1 MPRISYQQIQ
11 QNIAEIANRD
21 AYESTVIYDL
31 LLAYGKPKATI
42 TKLQGGINNFAKD
55 DGVLLKDAVFFK
67 VFPAGTVLESKVEQL
82 KHDELTERYRP
93 RYLIATDLQNIAAYD
108 RRQEASLSTKI
119 RDLDKDFTFFY
130 GLSGNEVN
138 TDQKEEAYADRKAA
152 ERMKELYDEI
162 VKCNTQR
169 IINKDLN
176 FRHDLNIF
184 FSRLLFCYFAED
196 TDLFEPKQFTN
207 SIKNYTKLDGS
218 DTPYFF
224 EQLFKSLDSKPYEK
238 QDMPDPFN
246 KFPYVNG
253 TIFDTK
259 QHSILIPQFN
269 AQAHHLLIQLAESDW
284 SDVNPDIF
292 GTIFQ
297 GIVDAQKRDE
307 NGMDYTSVENINK
320 VIDPLFMKELW
331 DEYDKDFEDDSRIK
345 DKNSYRIDHLNALWD
360 RIANIRIFD
369 PACGSGNFLIITY
382 KALRELEQ
390 YIIRKI
396 DELMPSGIGIKLDSR
411 IKLDHFYGIELEDFP
426 RELAVLSMFI
436 AAHQMNIKF
445 EEEFGKKLTIIPII
459 DMPTIICGNSARL
472 DWNSVCPNIP
482 HEASSIHTVS
492 MFDDFDDEPEP
503 KKSEV
508 TYDEIYVIGNPPYK
522 GSALQTKSQ
531 KDDFKTYFKNEDY
544 SGNLDYISLWFVK
557 GARYIKGT
565 RAKLAFV
572 STNSI
577 CQGEHV
583 GILFPKLFNE
593 NVEISFA
600 YTSFKWQNAAK
611 DNAGVIVIILGLHN
625 NTEKIK
631 KYLYND
637 STINEVHNI
646 NAYLMDAPNIV
657 VEKLS
662 DSLSGLPKI
671 GRANALT
678 DDNNYNLSETEASL
692 VSAIDPEA
700 VKKYYGAEEF
710 INNKTRKI
718 LCINNELQYYK
729 LKDLD
734 VIKEKIEKVR
744 IFRAEKCKSVAA
756 KESAKKPWLINRLR
770 QITGGAILI
779 PRVSS
784 VRREYIPMGYLE
796 SDSLIGDSAIGAY
809 EAEPW
814 LLAILESKMHTAWI
828 RTVCGKLKNDYRY
841 SSSLGYNTFPVP
853 PLNPSQKEKLN
864 DSAMNILMA
873 RENHTEMTLAQMYD
887 PDKMPEDLRNAH
899 DTNDLL
905 VDKLYQD
912 KAFLNDEERLAKL
925 FAMYE
930 ELTKDK

>member
-21 AYESTVIYDL
+21 VYESTVIYDL

-138 TDQKEEAYADRKAA
+138 TGQKEEAYADRKAA

-169 IINKDLN
+169 IIDKDLN

-307 NGMDYTSVENINK
+307 NGMDYTSVTNIEK
-320 VIDPLFMKELW
+320 VINPLFMDDLW
-331 DEYDKDFEDDSRIK
+331 AEYDKAKDNVNKLNKLWVRISK
-345 DKNSYRIDHLNALWD
+345 IK
-360 RIANIRIFD
+360 IFD
-369 PACGSGNFLIITY
+369 PACGSGNFLIIAY
-382 KALRELEQ
+382 KRLRELEQ
-390 YIIRKI
+390 EIIRTI
-396 DELMPSGIGIKLDSR
+396 DEISPAGIGIRLDSQ
-411 IKLDHFYGIELEDFP
+411 IKLDHFFGIELEDFP

-459 DMPTIICGNSARL
+459 DMPTIICGNAIRL
-472 DWNSVCPNIP
+472 DWNTICPNMPIRK
-482 HEASSIHTVS
+482 SIINSQSQTALLDV
-492 MFDDFDDEPEP
+492 FQDQEEIQTY
-503 KKSEV
+503 E
-508 TYDEIYVIGNPPYK
+508 YDEIYVIGNPPYK
-522 GSALQTKSQ
+522 GANKQTADQ
-531 KDDFKTYFKNEDY
+531 KDDFSFFFKNRVY
-544 SGNLDYISLWFVK
+544 SKNLDYVSLWFYK
-557 GARYIKGT
+557 GSEYIHGT
-565 RAKLAFV
+565 KAELAFV
-572 STNSI
+572 STCSI
-577 CQGEHV
+577 CQGEQV
-583 GILFPKLFNE
+583 ESLFPELLSKRL
-593 NVEISFA
+593 EIGFA
-600 YTSFKWQNAAK
+600 YRPFRWTNNAK
-611 DNAGVIVIILGLHN
+611 DNAGVIVIILSLRNVG
-625 NTEKIK
+625 ISAK
-631 KYLYND
+631 KRIFD
-637 STINEVHNI
+637 GDFVIDAGNI
-646 NAYLMDAPNIV
+646 NPYLIDYKNLIIQKSKQPINKLPRMIYGSKPV
-657 VEKLS
+657 GEKLM
-662 DSLSGLPKI
+662 LSVDEKNKLIEADPETARWIKPFI
-671 GRANALT
+671 NADDLINGRENYCLWIT
-678 DDNNYNLSETEASL
+678 DDDKS
-692 VSAIDPEA
+692 SALAHSGIKERVEEVA
-700 VKKYYGAEEF
+700 KKRLESKKAA
-710 INNKTRKI
+710 TRKI
-718 LCINNELQYYK
+718 ANTPYK
-729 LKDLD
+729 FGEIRYRESSSIVVPSVSSERRKYIPLGFYPDGNVVVSNRSY
-734 VIKEKIEKVR
+734 VIYDATLWVFALLNSR
-744 IFRAEKCKSVAA
+744 IFNVWNSVVCA
-756 KESAKKPWLINRLR
+756 KLGTSFAF
-770 QITGGAILI
+770 
-779 PRVSS
+779 SS
-784 VRREYIPMGYLE
+784 Q
-796 SDSLIGDSAIGAY
+796 
-809 EAEPW
+809 
-814 LLAILESKMHTAWI
+814 
-828 RTVCGKLKNDYRY
+828 
-841 SSSLGYNTFPVP
+841 LGYNVFPSAA
-853 PLNPSQKEKLN
+853 LNLAQKEALN

-899 DTNDLL
+899 DANDLL

>member
-31 LLAYGKPKATI
+31 LSAYGKPKATI
-42 TKLQGGINNFAKD
+42 TKLQGGVNNFAKD

-138 TDQKEEAYADRKAA
+138 TSQKEEAYADRKAA

-169 IINKDLN
+169 IIDKDLN

-238 QDMPDPFN
+238 QGMPDPFN

-297 GIVDAQKRDE
+297 GIVDTQKRDE
-307 NGMDYTSVENINK
+307 NGMDYTSVTNIEK
-320 VIDPLFMKELW
+320 VINPLFMDDLW
-331 DEYDKDFEDDSRIK
+331 NEYDKAKDSINKLNKLWVRISK
-345 DKNSYRIDHLNALWD
+345 IK
-360 RIANIRIFD
+360 IFD

-382 KALRELEQ
+382 KRLRELERE
-390 YIIRKI
+390 IIRTI
-396 DELMPSGIGIKLDSR
+396 DEISPTGIGIRLDSQ
-411 IKLDHFYGIELEDFP
+411 IKLDHFFGIELEDFP
-426 RELAVLSMFI
+426 RELAVLSMYI

-459 DMPTIICGNSARL
+459 DMPTIICSNSARL
-472 DWNSVCPNIP
+472 DWNSVCPNVP
-482 HEASSIHTVS
+482 HGMSSNLKVS
-492 MFDDFDDEPEP
+492 MLNDFDNE
-503 KKSEV
+503 SESQDFEAV
-508 TYDEIYVIGNPPYK
+508 YDEIYVIGNPPYK
-522 GSALQTKSQ
+522 GADEQTPSMKS
-531 KDDFKTYFKNEDY
+531 DLDFYFRSEDY
-544 SGNLDYISLWFVK
+544 SKNMDYVGLWFIK
-557 GARYIKGT
+557 GSRYIKNT
-565 RAKLAFV
+565 NARLAFV
-572 STNSI
+572 TTDSV

-583 GILFPKLFNE
+583 SIMFPKIFNE
-593 NVEISFA
+593 KVEIGFA
-600 YTSFKWQNAAK
+600 YESFKWTNNAK
-611 DNAGVIVIILGLHN
+611 DNAQVIVTVIGLRNISKDKKYIYEKTSIKIVSNINPYLIEGDDIVVTKTRTPINGFPNMVMGSMARTKNLILSK
-625 NTEKIK
+625 TEKEEILTEDHNSSKFIK
-631 KYLYND
+631 RFMGTDELNNGKDRFCIWVD
-637 STINEVHNI
+637 STDYIE
-646 NAYLMDAPNIV
+646 AD
-657 VEKLS
+657 
-662 DSLSGLPKI
+662 KI
-671 GRANALT
+671 RPLH
-678 DDNNYNLSETEASL
+678 ERF
-692 VSAIDPEA
+692 EA
-700 VKKYYGAEEF
+700 V
-710 INNKTRKI
+710 RK
-718 LCINNELQYYK
+718 E
-729 LKDLD
+729 
-734 VIKEKIEKVR
+734 R
-744 IFRAEKCKSVAA
+744 
-756 KESAKKPWLINRLR
+756 
-770 QITGGAILI
+770 T
-779 PRVSS
+779 
-784 VRREYIPMGYLE
+784 
-796 SDSLIGDSAIGAY
+796 
-809 EAEPW
+809 
-814 LLAILESKMHTAWI
+814 ESKAASTRMMANMPYKFAQI
-828 RTVCGKLKNDYRY
+828 SYKKRMRLLYR
-841 SSSLGYNTFPVP
+841 
-853 PLNPSQKEKLN
+853 
-864 DSAMNILMA
+864 
-873 RENHTEMTLAQMYD
+873 R
-887 PDKMPEDLRNAH
+887 
-899 DTNDLL
+899 
-905 VDKLYQD
+905 
-912 KAFLNDEERLAKL
+912 
-925 FAMYE
+925 
-930 ELTKDK
+930 

>member
-55 DGVLLKDAVFFK
+55 NGVLLKDTVFFK

-138 TDQKEEAYADRKAA
+138 TNQKEEAYADRKAA

-169 IINKDLN
+169 IIDKDLN

-196 TDLFEPKQFTN
+196 TDLFEPKQFTS

-218 DTPYFF
+218 DTPFFF

-259 QHSILIPQFN
+259 QHSIRIPQFN

-297 GIVDAQKRDE
+297 GIVDTQKRDE
-307 NGMDYTSVENINK
+307 NGMDYTSVTNIEK
-320 VIDPLFMKELW
+320 VINPLFMDDLW
-331 DEYDKDFEDDSRIK
+331 NEYDKAKNNVNKLNKLWVRIGK
-345 DKNSYRIDHLNALWD
+345 IK
-360 RIANIRIFD
+360 IFD
-369 PACGSGNFLIITY
+369 PACGSGNFLIIAY
-382 KALRELEQ
+382 KRLRELEQ
-390 YIIRKI
+390 EIIRTI
-396 DELMPSGIGIKLDSR
+396 DEISPTGIGIRLDSQ
-411 IKLDHFYGIELEDFP
+411 IKLDHFFGIELEDFP
-426 RELAVLSMFI
+426 RELAVLSMYI

-472 DWNSVCPNIP
+472 DWNSVCPNVP
-482 HEASSIHTVS
+482 HGVSSDLRIS
-492 MFDDFDDEPEP
+492 MLNGFDDESEP
-503 KKSEV
+503 QEFESVYE
-508 TYDEIYVIGNPPYK
+508 EIYVIGNPPYK
-522 GSALQTKSQ
+522 GTRNQTDDQ
-531 KDDFKTYFKNEDY
+531 KRDKAAVMATIDGSK
-544 SGNLDYISLWFVK
+544 NLDYVAIWFVK
-557 GARYIKGT
+557 AAKYIGDSI
-565 RAKLAFV
+565 AKACFV

-577 CQGEHV
+577 TQGDQVH
-583 GILFPKLFNE
+583 ILWPHILTN
-593 NVEISFA
+593 NIEIGFA
-600 YTSFKWQNAAK
+600 YTSFKWINNAK
-611 DNAGVIVIILGLHN
+611 DQAGVTVVIISLQKHITKKKKLFSNTTIDECDVINGFLIPMPPIYIERHN
-625 NTEKIK
+625 SSI
-631 KYLYND
+631 
-637 STINEVHNI
+637 
-646 NAYLMDAPNIV
+646 
-657 VEKLS
+657 
-662 DSLSGLPKI
+662 SGLPEMRYGNHTGGSKDLFI
-671 GRANALT
+671 TPEQRSVI
-678 DDNNYNLSETEASL
+678 LSEYPDASKFIRPTAG
-692 VSAIDPEA
+692 SAEYIRGIERYCLWIEDKDLEDAKAIKPINDLIEKIRLDRISSREPG
-700 VKKYYGAEEF
+700 KKKLASRPHQF
-710 INNKTRKI
+710 RDLNTA
-718 LCINNELQYYK
+718 INNEII
-729 LKDLD
+729 
-734 VIKEKIEKVR
+734 VPI
-744 IFRAEKCKSVAA
+744 
-756 KESAKKPWLINRLR
+756 
-770 QITGGAILI
+770 
-779 PRVSS
+779 VSS
-784 VRREYIPMGYLE
+784 ENREYFVCGVLDASVIIPNSAQAIYDPELFVFA
-796 SDSLIGDSAIGAY
+796 LI
-809 EAEPW
+809 
-814 LLAILESKMHTAWI
+814 ESKMYTIWI
-828 RTVCGKLKNDYRY
+828 RTVCGKLKTDYRY

-853 PLNPSQKEKLN
+853 PLNPIQKERLTN
-864 DSAMNILMA
+864 SAMSILMA
-873 RENHTEMTLAQMYD
+873 RENYTEMTLAQMYD

-899 DTNDLL
+899 DANDLL
-905 VDKLYQD
+905 VDRLYQD

-925 FAMYE
+925 FSMYE
-930 ELTKDK
+930 ELTKDKK

>member
-42 TKLQGGINNFAKD
+42 TKLQSGINNFAKD

-169 IINKDLN
+169 IIDKDLN

-196 TDLFEPKQFTN
+196 TDLFESKQFTN

-269 AQAHHLLIQLAESDW
+269 TQAHHLLIQLAESDW

-307 NGMDYTSVENINK
+307 NGMDYTSVTNIEK
-320 VIDPLFMKELW
+320 VINPLFMDDLW
-331 DEYDKDFEDDSRIK
+331 AEYDKAKDNVNKLNKLWVRISK
-345 DKNSYRIDHLNALWD
+345 IK
-360 RIANIRIFD
+360 IFD
-369 PACGSGNFLIITY
+369 PACGSGNFLIIAY
-382 KALRELEQ
+382 KRLRELEQ
-390 YIIRKI
+390 EIIRTI
-396 DELMPSGIGIKLDSR
+396 DEISPAGIGIRLDSQ
-411 IKLDHFYGIELEDFP
+411 IKLDHFFGIELEDFP

-472 DWNSVCPNIP
+472 DWNSVCPNVP
-482 HEASSIHTVS
+482 HETSSVHMVS
-492 MFDDFDDEPEP
+492 MFDELNDESELQKPEAA
-503 KKSEV
+503 
-508 TYDEIYVIGNPPYK
+508 YDEIYVIGNPPYK
-522 GSALQTKSQ
+522 GARKQTPDQKS
-531 KDDFKTYFKNEDY
+531 DFAKYFGDEEY
-544 SGNLDYISLWFVK
+544 SSNLDYIAIWFIK
-557 GARYIKGT
+557 GARYIARTK
-565 RAKLAFV
+565 AKLAFV
-572 STNSI
+572 STNSV

-583 GILFPKLFNE
+583 SIMFPKIYQE
-593 NVEISFA
+593 NIEIGFA
-600 YTSFKWQNAAK
+600 WTSFKWTNNAK
-611 DNAGVIVIILGLHN
+611 DQAGVSVVIVSLQNKN
-625 NTEKIK
+625 NATKKIYSNNLTITAK
-631 KYLYND
+631 AIGPYL
-637 STINEVHNI
+637 V
-646 NAYLMDAPNIV
+646 P
-657 VEKLS
+657 
-662 DSLSGLPKI
+662 DSLSIVDKRTKPISPDLPEMLFGSMPNDNGYLLIESPEEKQKI
-671 GRANALT
+671 IESSDKAEAFIKQYMGA
-678 DDNNYNLSETEASL
+678 DDYINGKQRWCIWINPSE
-692 VSAIDPEA
+692 
-700 VKKYYGAEEF
+700 
-710 INNKTRKI
+710 
-718 LCINNELQYYK
+718 
-729 LKDLD
+729 
-734 VIKEKIEKVR
+734 
-744 IFRAEKCKSVAA
+744 
-756 KESAKKPWLINRLR
+756 ESAARSIALINERIEQVEEYRLNSKR
-770 QITGGAILI
+770 TATNKLASKPYSFGENRYRDEQYIIVPLT
-779 PRVSS
+779 SS
-784 VRREYIPMGYLE
+784 ERRKYIP
-796 SDSLIGDSAIGAY
+796 IGFLDGKTVASNSASVIY
-809 EAEPW
+809 SAEPW
-814 LLAILESKMHTAWI
+814 LFSILNSQIHNLWI
-828 RTVCGKLKNDYRY
+828 RIICGYLGTSIRY

-853 PLNPSQKEKLN
+853 PLSHSQKEQLN
-864 DSAMNILMA
+864 NSAINILMM

-887 PDKMPEDLRNAH
+887 PDKMPDDLHKAH
-899 DTNDLL
+899 DENDLL
-905 VDKLYQD
+905 VEHLYQN
-912 KAFLNDEERLAKL
+912 KIFQSDEERLAKL
-925 FAMYE
+925 FEMYE

>member
-55 DGVLLKDAVFFK
+55 EGVLLKDAVFFK

-82 KHDELTERYRP
+82 KHDVLTERYRP
-93 RYLIATDLQNIAAYD
+93 RYLIVTDLQNIAAYD
-108 RRQEASLSTKI
+108 RRQEVSLSIKI

-138 TDQKEEAYADRKAA
+138 TGQKEEAYADRKAA

-169 IINKDLN
+169 IIDKDLN

-224 EQLFKSLDSKPYEK
+224 KQLFKSLDSKPYEK
-238 QDMPDPFN
+238 QGMPDPFN

-297 GIVDAQKRDE
+297 GIVDVRKRDE
-307 NGMDYTSVENINK
+307 NGMDYTSVDNINK
-320 VIDPLFMKELW
+320 VINPLFMNELW
-331 DEYDKDFEDDSRIK
+331 GEFDKDFEDDNRIK
-345 DKNSYRIDHLNALWD
+345 DKKSYKIDQLNALWN
-360 RIANIRIFD
+360 RIANIKVFD

-396 DELMPSGIGIKLDSR
+396 DELMPTGIGIKLDSH

-459 DMPTIICGNSARL
+459 DMPTIICGNATKL
-472 DWNSVCPNIP
+472 DWNSICPNIP
-482 HEASSIHTVS
+482 KRKIITSSPFQTALLDVFQEQEEIQTV
-492 MFDDFDDEPEP
+492 E
-503 KKSEV
+503 
-508 TYDEIYVIGNPPYK
+508 YDEIYVIGNPPYK
-522 GSALQTKSQ
+522 GSKKQTPTMKA
-531 KDDFKTYFKNEDY
+531 DFAYYFKDEDY
-544 SGNLDYISLWFVK
+544 SGNLDYIAIWFIK
-557 GARYIKGT
+557 AARYISGT
-565 RAKLAFV
+565 RAKMAFV
-572 STNSI
+572 STNSV
-577 CQGEHV
+577 CQGEH
-583 GILFPKLFNE
+583 ISIMFPKIYDAG
-593 NVEISFA
+593 VDIDFA
-600 YTSFKWQNAAK
+600 YLPFKWQNNAK
-611 DNAGVIVIILGLHN
+611 DNAGVIVCIIGMSNKN
-625 NTEKIK
+625 NRTKRLFRNQITESVSNISAYLLPTDTNTIIK
-631 KYLYND
+631 KHSN
-637 STINEVHNI
+637 
-646 NAYLMDAPNIV
+646 P
-657 VEKLS
+657 LS
-662 DSLSGLPKI
+662 LLPKI
-671 GRANALT
+671 SFGNMPIDGGFLT
-678 DDNNYNLSETEASL
+678 IEPEEYSSLSEESK
-692 VSAIDPEA
+692 VF
-700 VKKYYGAEEF
+700 VRKYQGAAEF
-710 INNKTRKI
+710 INGKERYCIWIEDNDLKKAQSNGFIANRIIRCKQERLKSSREATKKLAKI
-718 LCINNELQYYK
+718 PWKFGFISH
-729 LKDLD
+729 KDTLSII
-734 VIKEKIEKVR
+734 V
-744 IFRAEKCKSVAA
+744 
-756 KESAKKPWLINRLR
+756 
-770 QITGGAILI
+770 

-784 VRREYIPMGYLE
+784 ERRQYIPMGLLDQDTII
-796 SDSLIGDSAIGAY
+796 SDAALAVYDAK
-809 EAEPW
+809 PW
-814 LLAILESKMHTAWI
+814 LFALLQSSIHMAWI
-828 RTVCGKLKNDYRY
+828 RTVCGKMKSDYRY
-841 SSSLGYNTFPVP
+841 SASLGYNTFPVP
-853 PLNPSQKEKLN
+853 PLNLIQKEKLN

-899 DTNDLL
+899 DANDLL

-925 FAMYE
+925 FSMYE
-930 ELTKDK
+930 ELTKDKK

>member
-1 MPRISYQQIQ
+1 MPRINYQQIQ
-11 QNIAEIANRD
+11 QNIVEIANRD
-21 AYESTVIYDL
+21 VYEKTIIYDL

-130 GLSGNEVN
+130 GLSGIEN

-169 IINKDLN
+169 IIDKDLN

-253 TIFDTK
+253 TIFNTK

-307 NGMDYTSVENINK
+307 NGMDYTSVTNIEKVINPLFMDDLWAEYDKAKDNINK
-320 VIDPLFMKELW
+320 LNKLW
-331 DEYDKDFEDDSRIK
+331 VRISK
-345 DKNSYRIDHLNALWD
+345 IK
-360 RIANIRIFD
+360 IFD
-369 PACGSGNFLIITY
+369 PACGSGNFLIIAY
-382 KALRELEQ
+382 KRLRELEQ
-390 YIIRKI
+390 EIIRTI
-396 DELMPSGIGIKLDSR
+396 DEISPAGIGIRLDSQ
-411 IKLDHFYGIELEDFP
+411 IKLDHFFGIELEDFP

-472 DWNSVCPNIP
+472 DWNSVCPNVP
-482 HEASSIHTVS
+482 HETSSVHMVS
-492 MFDDFDDEPEP
+492 MFDELNDEAEP
-503 KKSEV
+503 QKTEV
-508 TYDEIYVIGNPPYK
+508 VYDEIYVIGNPPYK
-522 GSALQTKSQ
+522 GADEQTSSMKS
-531 KDDFKTYFKNEDY
+531 DLDFYFRNEDY
-544 SGNLDYISLWFVK
+544 SKNIDYVGLWFIK
-557 GARYIKGT
+557 GSRYIKNT
-565 RAKLAFV
+565 NARLAFV
-572 STNSI
+572 TTDSV

-583 GILFPKLFNE
+583 SIMFPKIFNE
-593 NVEISFA
+593 KVEIGFA
-600 YTSFKWQNAAK
+600 YESFKWANNAK
-611 DNAGVIVIILGLHN
+611 DNAQVMVTVIGLRN
-625 NTEKIK
+625 ISKDK
-631 KYLYND
+631 KYIYEKT
-637 STINEVHNI
+637 SIKAVSNI
-646 NAYLMDAPNIV
+646 NPYLIEGDDIIVEKTRTPINGLPNMVMGSMARTKNLVLSKSEKDKIISDDPAAVDYIKRFMGTDELNNGKDRYCIWVDSKNYSEADKINSLHERFEAVRKERMDSKAASTRAMAVTPYKFAQISYEKKNAIIVSTVNKASNPYILASVVDENIIISNLAFAIYTDDLHILPLIMSRMNIV
-657 VEKLS
+657 W
-662 DSLSGLPKI
+662 
-671 GRANALT
+671 A
-678 DDNNYNLSETEASL
+678 
-692 VSAIDPEA
+692 
-700 VKKYYGAEEF
+700 
-710 INNKTRKI
+710 
-718 LCINNELQYYK
+718 
-729 LKDLD
+729 
-734 VIKEKIEKVR
+734 
-744 IFRAEKCKSVAA
+744 KC
-756 KESAKKPWLINRLR
+756 
-770 QITGGAILI
+770 
-779 PRVSS
+779 
-784 VRREYIPMGYLE
+784 
-796 SDSLIGDSAIGAY
+796 
-809 EAEPW
+809 
-814 LLAILESKMHTAWI
+814 
-828 RTVCGKLKNDYRY
+828 VCGKRGEGIRY
-841 SSSLGYNTFPVP
+841 SNTLGYNTLPVP
-853 PLNPSQKEKLN
+853 PLTPNQKDELRE
-864 DSAMNILMA
+864 SALDILMA

-887 PDKMPEDLRNAH
+887 PKKMPEDLRVAH
-899 DTNDLL
+899 YKNDIL
-905 VDKLYQD
+905 VEKLYQP
-912 KAFLNDEERLAKL
+912 KAFLDDEERLAKL

-930 ELTKDK
+930 ELTKD

>member
-21 AYESTVIYDL
+21 AYESTVIYDI

-82 KHDELTERYRP
+82 KYDELTERYRP

-138 TDQKEEAYADRKAA
+138 TGQKEEAYADRKAA

-169 IINKDLN
+169 IIDKDLN

-224 EQLFKSLDSKPYEK
+224 EWLFKSLDSKPYEK

-259 QHSILIPQFN
+259 QHSVLIPQFN

-297 GIVDAQKRDE
+297 GIVDTQKRDE
-307 NGMDYTSVENINK
+307 NGMDYTSVTNIEK
-320 VIDPLFMKELW
+320 VINPLFMDDLW
-331 DEYDKDFEDDSRIK
+331 TEYDKAKDNVNKLNKLWVRISK
-345 DKNSYRIDHLNALWD
+345 IKV
-360 RIANIRIFD
+360 FD

-382 KALRELEQ
+382 KRLRELERE
-390 YIIRKI
+390 IIRTI
-396 DELMPSGIGIKLDSR
+396 DEISPTGIGIRLDSQ
-411 IKLDHFYGIELEDFP
+411 IKLDHFFGIELEDFP
-426 RELAVLSMFI
+426 RELAVLSMYI

-472 DWNSVCPNIP
+472 DWNSVCPNVPQGTSSNHKISIFNDFNNESEP
-482 HEASSIHTVS
+482 QEFEAV
-492 MFDDFDDEPEP
+492 
-503 KKSEV
+503 
-508 TYDEIYVIGNPPYK
+508 YDEIYVIGNPPYK

-593 NVEISFA
+593 NVEILFA

-625 NTEKIK
+625 NTEKTK
-631 KYLYND
+631 KYLHND
-637 STINEVHNI
+637 STINEVRNI

-692 VSAIDPEA
+692 VSTIDPEA

-796 SDSLIGDSAIGAY
+796 GDSLIGDSAIGAY

-814 LLAILESKMHTAWI
+814 LLAILESKMHIAWI

-864 DSAMNILMA
+864 DSATNILMA

-899 DTNDLL
+899 DANDLL

-912 KAFLNDEERLAKL
+912 KAFLNDEERLTKL
-925 FAMYE
+925 FSMYE
-930 ELTKDK
+930 ELTKDKK

>member
-31 LLAYGKPKATI
+31 LLTYGKPKATI
-42 TKLQGGINNFAKD
+42 TKLQGGVNNFAKD
-55 DGVLLKDAVFFK
+55 DGVLLKDTVFFK

-108 RRQEASLSTKI
+108 RRQETSLSTKI

-169 IINKDLN
+169 IIDKDLN

-207 SIKNYTKLDGS
+207 SIKNYTKIDGS

-224 EQLFKSLDSKPYEK
+224 ERLFKSLDSKPYEK

-297 GIVDAQKRDE
+297 GIVDTQKRDE
-307 NGMDYTSVENINK
+307 NGMDYTSVTNIEK
-320 VIDPLFMKELW
+320 VINPLFMDDLW
-331 DEYDKDFEDDSRIK
+331 TEYDKVKDNVNKLNKLWVRISK
-345 DKNSYRIDHLNALWD
+345 IK
-360 RIANIRIFD
+360 IFD

-382 KALRELEQ
+382 KRLRELERE
-390 YIIRKI
+390 IIRTI
-396 DELMPSGIGIKLDSR
+396 DEISPTGIGIKLDSQ
-411 IKLDHFYGIELEDFP
+411 IKLDHFFGIELEDFP
-426 RELAVLSMFI
+426 RELAVLSMYI
-436 AAHQMNIKF
+436 TAHQMNIKF

-459 DMPTIICGNSARL
+459 DMPTIICGNSARI
-472 DWNSVCPNIP
+472 DWNSVCPSIP
-482 HEASSIHTVS
+482 RETSSVHMVS
-492 MFDDFDDEPEP
+492 MFNELNDESEP
-503 KKSEV
+503 QKSEAI
-508 TYDEIYVIGNPPYK
+508 YDEIYVIGNPPYK
-522 GSALQTKSQ
+522 GARLQTSDQ
-531 KDDFKTYFKNEDY
+531 KKDMLTNLGEINGV
-544 SGNLDYISLWFVK
+544 GNLDYISIWFK
-557 GARYIKGT
+557 KASEYIKNT
-565 RAKLAFV
+565 NAEYCFV
-572 STNSI
+572 TTNSI
-577 CQGEHV
+577 CQGQSV
-583 GILFPKLFNE
+583 SILWPHIL
-593 NVEISFA
+593 VDGLEIGFA
-600 YTSFKWQNAAK
+600 YSSFKWQNNAK
-611 DNAGVIVIILGLHN
+611 DQAGVTVTIISVRN
-625 NTEKIK
+625 KQRKK
-631 KYLYND
+631 KYLYTGEII
-637 STINEVHNI
+637 SEVNNI
-646 NAYLMDAPNIV
+646 NAYL
-657 VEKLS
+657 
-662 DSLSGLPKI
+662 LP
-671 GRANALT
+671 T
-678 DDNNYNLSETEASL
+678 DDFYIEQAKKQISDIPS
-692 VSAIDPEA
+692 ID
-700 VKKYYGAEEF
+700 YGSFALDDGVFTISAEEYKRLIDDDIRVKPFLKTF
-710 INNKTRKI
+710 IGSAEFLRGITRYALYIPDSQYEDARIIPSIEKKI
-718 LCINNELQYYK
+718 SHVQEWRLKSNRSSTKK
-729 LKDLD
+729 LANTPWRFAE
-734 VIKEKIEKVR
+734 IRYKEKP
-744 IFRAEKCKSVAA
+744 C
-756 KESAKKPWLINRLR
+756 
-770 QITGGAILI
+770 ILI
-779 PRVSS
+779 PIVSS
-784 VRREYIPMGYLE
+784 ENRRYIPMGYLE
-796 SDSLIGDSAIGAY
+796 AGTIVSNAAFAIY
-809 EAEPW
+809 DAEPW
-814 LLAILESKMHTAWI
+814 LFALLESKMHMAWI
-828 RTVCGKLKNDYRY
+828 RTVCGKLKTDYRY
-841 SSSLGYNTFPVP
+841 SSSLCYNTFPVP
-853 PLNPSQKEKLN
+853 PLNPIQKERLTN
-864 DSAMNILMA
+864 SAMSILMA

-899 DTNDLL
+899 DANDLL

-925 FAMYE
+925 FSMYE
-930 ELTKDK
+930 ELTKDKK

>member
-55 DGVLLKDAVFFK
+55 DGVLLKDTVFFK

-138 TDQKEEAYADRKAA
+138 TGQKEEAYADRKAA

-169 IINKDLN
+169 IIDKDLN

-307 NGMDYTSVENINK
+307 NGMDYTSVTNIEKVINPLFMDDLWAEYDKAKDNINK
-320 VIDPLFMKELW
+320 LNKLW
-331 DEYDKDFEDDSRIK
+331 VRISK
-345 DKNSYRIDHLNALWD
+345 IK
-360 RIANIRIFD
+360 IFD
-369 PACGSGNFLIITY
+369 PACGSGNFLIIAY
-382 KALRELEQ
+382 KRLRELEQ
-390 YIIRKI
+390 EIIRTI
-396 DELMPSGIGIKLDSR
+396 DEISPAGIGIRLDSQ
-411 IKLDHFYGIELEDFP
+411 IKLDHFFGIELEDFP

-472 DWNSVCPNIP
+472 DWNSVCPNNP
-482 HEASSIHTVS
+482 HEASSAHMIS
-492 MFDDFDDEPEP
+492 MFDELNDESEP
-503 KKSEV
+503 QKSEAV
-508 TYDEIYVIGNPPYK
+508 YDEIYVIGNPPYK
-522 GSALQTKSQ
+522 GADEQTPSMKS
-531 KDDFKTYFKNEDY
+531 DLDFYFRNEDY
-544 SGNLDYISLWFVK
+544 SKNIDYVGLWFIK
-557 GARYIKGT
+557 GSRYIKNT
-565 RAKLAFV
+565 NARLAFV
-572 STNSI
+572 TTDSV

-583 GILFPKLFNE
+583 SIMFPKIFNE
-593 NVEISFA
+593 KVEIGFA
-600 YTSFKWQNAAK
+600 YESFKWANNAK
-611 DNAGVIVIILGLHN
+611 DNAQVMVTVIGLRN
-625 NTEKIK
+625 VSKDK
-631 KYLYND
+631 KYIYEKT
-637 STINEVHNI
+637 SIKAVSNI
-646 NAYLMDAPNIV
+646 NPYLIEGDNIIVEKTRTPINGLPNMVMGSMARTKNLVLSKSEKDKIISDDPAAVDYIKRFMGTDELNNGKDRYCIWVDSKNYSEADKINSLHERFEAVRKERMDSKAASTRAMAVTPYKFAQISYEKKNAIIVSTVNKASNPYILASVVDENIIISNLAFAIYTDDLHILPLIMSKMNIV
-657 VEKLS
+657 W
-662 DSLSGLPKI
+662 
-671 GRANALT
+671 A
-678 DDNNYNLSETEASL
+678 
-692 VSAIDPEA
+692 
-700 VKKYYGAEEF
+700 
-710 INNKTRKI
+710 
-718 LCINNELQYYK
+718 
-729 LKDLD
+729 
-734 VIKEKIEKVR
+734 
-744 IFRAEKCKSVAA
+744 KC
-756 KESAKKPWLINRLR
+756 
-770 QITGGAILI
+770 
-779 PRVSS
+779 
-784 VRREYIPMGYLE
+784 
-796 SDSLIGDSAIGAY
+796 
-809 EAEPW
+809 
-814 LLAILESKMHTAWI
+814 
-828 RTVCGKLKNDYRY
+828 VCGKRGEGIRY
-841 SSSLGYNTFPVP
+841 SNTLGYNTLPVP
-853 PLNPSQKEKLN
+853 PLTPNQKDELRE
-864 DSAMNILMA
+864 SALDILMA

-887 PDKMPEDLRNAH
+887 PKKMPEDLRAAH
-899 DTNDLL
+899 HKNDIL
-905 VDKLYQD
+905 VEKLYQP
-912 KAFLNDEERLAKL
+912 KAFLDDEERLAKL
-925 FAMYE
+925 FAMYN